1 MTGPGGDLPDD
12 PTRPL
17 RAVPPE
23 PASEPG
29 GPGSSLTART
39 ARGFAWA
46 FTGTV
51 GQAVLQI
58 GATVALA
65 RLLTPDEFGAA
76 AAALLIVGLTQ
87 LVTQLGVAASLV
99 HRKDLDERDVT
110 AAFWFSVLVAAVFAA
125 VLALGSPVIS
135 PLVGL
140 PADSAL
146 LPLLSIALLFAGAS
160 ATPLGMLQRDLRF
173 RSMATVDLLAA
184 GPALIGVSV
193 ALAAAGFGAAAL
205 AFGEIAA
212 AVAKC
217 VGYLVLTRPRFRPE
231 GPVASWGR
239 LRPLLGY
246 GAGFS
251 IAQLGNWFALNADK
265 LVVAN
270 ALGTGPLGVY
280 GRAYNLLSEPAN
292 IIGGAA
298 DKALFPAMA
307 RVRDDGPRLRAAY
320 VRSASLVALVTAPA
334 AVLLCVLAPE
344 VVRVLLG
351 PQWDAVVPL
360 VQLFALVLLPR
371 TSYKIS
377 TSLTRATGAVYR
389 AAWRQ
394 WLYAG
399 YVVVLT
405 VTGGLLWGLVGVAAG
420 ASLAIVIHFLVMLQ
434 FSARVSPGLMG
445 AVLRMYVEHLPAL
458 VLTVVAT
465 WGVATLVR
473 PLGID
478 LLTLAAATL
487 ACGVASIGTL
497 VVLRRRF
504 AAELAVVR
512 SLRGGGGPPR
522 GPAPDRAAGA
532 AGPDGTAGP
541 DGAAGPDG
549 TDGPGAG
556 SAAPAGPAAPDA
568 TGGPAPDTA
577 AGPGTASGTAP
588 GRPGAVPGGPRRLP
602 DDATVQLPAV
612 GRGDA
617 PRAVGHPADRS

>member
-17 RAVPPE
+17 RPVPADP
-23 PASEPG
+23 PPPG
-29 GPGSSLTART
+29 GPPSSPDRASGGPSLTTRT

-76 AAALLIVGLTQ
+76 AAALLVVGLTQ

-99 HRKDLDERDVT
+99 HREHLDDRDVT

-125 VLALGSPVIS
+125 VLAVGSPVLS

-140 PADSAL
+140 PADSGL
-146 LPLLSIALLFAGAS
+146 LPLLSVALLFAGAA
-160 ATPLGMLQRDLRF
+160 ATPLGLLQRDLRF
-173 RSMATVDLLAA
+173 RSMATVDLVAA

-193 ALAAAGFGAAAL
+193 ALAAAGFGATAL
-205 AFGEIAA
+205 AYGEIAA

-217 VGYLVLTRPRFRPE
+217 IGYLVLTRPRFRPE
-231 GPVASWGR
+231 GPAASWAR

-251 IAQLGNWFALNADK
+251 LAQLGNWFALNADK

-320 VRSASLVALVTAPA
+320 VRSASLVALVTVPA

-344 VVRVLLG
+344 VVHVLLG
-351 PQWDAVVPL
+351 DQWDAVVPL

-445 AVLRMYVEHLPAL
+445 AVLRMYLKHVPAL
-458 VLTVVAT
+458 VLTVAAT

-478 LLTLAAATL
+478 LVTLAAAALAGGIATL
-487 ACGVASIGTL
+487 GTL
-497 VVLRRRF
+497 VVLRGRF
-504 AAELAVVR
+504 AAELGVVR
-512 SLRGGGGPPR
+512 SLRGGGAPR
-522 GPAPDRAAGA
+522 GPRPAGS
-532 AGPDGTAGP
+532 
-541 DGAAGPDG
+541 
-549 TDGPGAG
+549 GPGPVVPT
-556 SAAPAGPAAPDA
+556 APAGPAATA
-568 TGGPAPDTA
+568 GPALPTGPA
-577 AGPGTASGTAP
+577 APAAP
-588 GRPGAVPGGPRRLP
+588 A

-617 PRAVGHPADRS
+617 PRTVGTPADRR

>member
-17 RAVPPE
+17 RPVPADP
-23 PASEPG
+23 PPPG
-29 GPGSSLTART
+29 GPPSSPDRASGGPSLTTWT

-76 AAALLIVGLTQ
+76 AAALLVVGLTQ

-99 HRKDLDERDVT
+99 HREHLDDRDVT

-125 VLALGSPVIS
+125 VLAVGSPVLS

-140 PADSAL
+140 PADSGL
-146 LPLLSIALLFAGAS
+146 LPLLSVALLFAGAA
-160 ATPLGMLQRDLRF
+160 ATPLGLLQRDLRF
-173 RSMATVDLLAA
+173 RSMATVDLVAA
-184 GPALIGVSV
+184 RPALIGVSV
-193 ALAAAGFGAAAL
+193 ALAAAGFGATAL
-205 AFGEIAA
+205 AYGEIAA

-217 VGYLVLTRPRFRPE
+217 IGYLVLTRPRFRPE
-231 GPVASWGR
+231 GPAASWAR

-251 IAQLGNWFALNADK
+251 LAQLGNWFALNADK

-320 VRSASLVALVTAPA
+320 VRSASLGALVTVPA

-344 VVRVLLG
+344 VVHVLLG
-351 PQWDAVVPL
+351 DQWDAVVPL

-445 AVLRMYVEHLPAL
+445 AVLRMYLKHVPAL
-458 VLTVVAT
+458 VLTVAAT

-478 LLTLAAATL
+478 LVTLAVAALAGGIATL
-487 ACGVASIGTL
+487 GTL
-497 VVLRRRF
+497 VVLRGRF
-504 AAELAVVR
+504 AAELGVVR
-512 SLRGGGGPPR
+512 SLRGGGAPR
-522 GPAPDRAAGA
+522 GPRPAGS
-532 AGPDGTAGP
+532 
-541 DGAAGPDG
+541 
-549 TDGPGAG
+549 GPGPVVPT
-556 SAAPAGPAAPDA
+556 APAGPAATA
-568 TGGPAPDTA
+568 GPALPTGPA
-577 AGPGTASGTAP
+577 APAAP
-588 GRPGAVPGGPRRLP
+588 V

-617 PRAVGHPADRS
+617 PRTVGTPADRR

>member
-17 RAVPPE
+17 RPVPPE
-23 PASEPG
+23 PAPAPGPPG
-29 GPGSSLTART
+29 GAGPSASSGSSLTART

-65 RLLTPDEFGAA
+65 RLLTPEEFGAA

-99 HRKDLDERDVT
+99 HREDLDDRDVT

-160 ATPLGMLQRDLRF
+160 ATPLGLLQLDLRF

-193 ALAAAGFGAAAL
+193 VLAAAGFGASAL

-217 VGYLVLTRPRFRPE
+217 AGYLALTRPRFRPE
-231 GPVASWGR
+231 GPTASWGR

-344 VVRVLLG
+344 IVRVLLG
-351 PQWDAVVPL
+351 AQWDAVVPL

-420 ASLAIVIHFLVMLQ
+420 ASLAIVVHFLVMLQ
-434 FSARVSPGLMG
+434 FSARV
-445 AVLRMYVEHLPAL
+445 
-458 VLTVVAT
+458 
-465 WGVATLVR
+465 
-473 PLGID
+473 
-478 LLTLAAATL
+478 
-487 ACGVASIGTL
+487 
-497 VVLRRRF
+497 
-504 AAELAVVR
+504 
-512 SLRGGGGPPR
+512 
-522 GPAPDRAAGA
+522 
-532 AGPDGTAGP
+532 
-541 DGAAGPDG
+541 
-549 TDGPGAG
+549 
-556 SAAPAGPAAPDA
+556 
-568 TGGPAPDTA
+568 
-577 AGPGTASGTAP
+577 
-588 GRPGAVPGGPRRLP
+588 
-602 DDATVQLPAV
+602 
-612 GRGDA
+612 
-617 PRAVGHPADRS
+617 

>member
-17 RAVPPE
+17 RPVPADP
-23 PASEPG
+23 PPPG
-29 GPGSSLTART
+29 GPPSSPDRASGGPSLTTRT

-76 AAALLIVGLTQ
+76 AAALLVVGLTQ

-99 HRKDLDERDVT
+99 HRERLDDRDVT

-125 VLALGSPVIS
+125 VLAVGSPVLS

-140 PADSAL
+140 PADSGL
-146 LPLLSIALLFAGAS
+146 LPLLSVALLFAGAA
-160 ATPLGMLQRDLRF
+160 ATPLGLLQRDLRF
-173 RSMATVDLLAA
+173 RSMATVDLVAA

-193 ALAAAGFGAAAL
+193 ALAAAGFGATAL
-205 AFGEIAA
+205 AYGEIAA

-217 VGYLVLTRPRFRPE
+217 IGYLVLTRPRFRPE
-231 GPVASWGR
+231 GPAASWAR

-251 IAQLGNWFALNADK
+251 LAQLGNWFALNADK

-320 VRSASLVALVTAPA
+320 VRSASLVALVTVPA

-344 VVRVLLG
+344 VVHVLLG
-351 PQWDAVVPL
+351 DQWDAVVPL

-445 AVLRMYVEHLPAL
+445 AVLRMYLKHVPAL
-458 VLTVVAT
+458 VLTVAAT

-478 LLTLAAATL
+478 LVTLAVAALAGGIATL
-487 ACGVASIGTL
+487 GTL
-497 VVLRRRF
+497 VVLRGRF
-504 AAELAVVR
+504 AAELGVVR
-512 SLRGGGGPPR
+512 SLRGGGAPR
-522 GPAPDRAAGA
+522 GPRPAGS
-532 AGPDGTAGP
+532 
-541 DGAAGPDG
+541 
-549 TDGPGAG
+549 GPGPVVPT
-556 SAAPAGPAAPDA
+556 APAGPAATA
-568 TGGPAPDTA
+568 GPALPTGPA
-577 AGPGTASGTAP
+577 APAAP
-588 GRPGAVPGGPRRLP
+588 V

-617 PRAVGHPADRS
+617 PRTVGTPADRR

>member
-1 MTGPGGDLPDD
+1 MTGPGGDPSDD

-17 RAVPPE
+17 QRVGPE
-23 PASEPG
+23 PRPDRPG
-29 GPGSSLTART
+29 AGASLTART

-76 AAALLIVGLTQ
+76 AAALLVVGLTQ

-99 HRKDLDERDVT
+99 HREDLGERDIT
-110 AAFWFSVLVAAVFAA
+110 AAFWFSVLTAAVFAA
-125 VLALGSPVIS
+125 VLALGAPVLS

-140 PADSAL
+140 PADSGL
-146 LPLLSIALLFAGAS
+146 LPLLSIALLLAGGA
-160 ATPLGMLQRDLRF
+160 ATPLGLLQRDLRF
-173 RSMATVDLLAA
+173 RSMATVDLVAA

-193 ALAAAGFGAAAL
+193 ALAAAGFGASAL

-212 AVAKC
+212 GAAKC
-217 VGYLVLTRPRFRPE
+217 LGYLALTRPRLRPE
-231 GPVASWGR
+231 GPSATWAR

-251 IAQLGNWFALNADK
+251 LAQLGNWFALNADK

-270 ALGTGPLGVY
+270 ALGTAPLGVY

-351 PQWDAVVPL
+351 DQWDAVVPL

-399 YVVVLT
+399 YVVALT
-405 VTGGLLWGLVGVAAG
+405 VTGGLLWGLTGVAAG

-445 AVLRMYVEHLPAL
+445 AVLRMYLKHLPAL

-478 LLTLAAATL
+478 LLTLAAA
-487 ACGVASIGTL
+487 AAAGGVATLRTL
-497 VVLRRRF
+497 VVLRSRF
-504 AAELAVVR
+504 APELSVVR
-512 SLRGGGGPPR
+512 SLRGGGGPPPGAR
-522 GPAPDRAAGA
+522 PEAPEPAPV
-532 AGPDGTAGP
+532 
-541 DGAAGPDG
+541 
-549 TDGPGAG
+549 
-556 SAAPAGPAAPDA
+556 GPAAPDA
-568 TGGPAPDTA
+568 P
-577 AGPGTASGTAP
+577 
-588 GRPGAVPGGPRRLP
+588 
-602 DDATVQLPAV
+602 TVQLPAV
-612 GRGDA
+612 GSTAER
-617 PRAVGHPADRS
+617 R

>member
-17 RAVPPE
+17 RPVPADP
-23 PASEPG
+23 PPPG
-29 GPGSSLTART
+29 GPPSSPDRASGGPSLTTRT

-76 AAALLIVGLTQ
+76 AAALLVVGLTQ

-99 HRKDLDERDVT
+99 HRERLDDRDVT

-125 VLALGSPVIS
+125 VLVVGSPVLS

-140 PADSAL
+140 PADSGL
-146 LPLLSIALLFAGAS
+146 LPLLSVALLFAGAA
-160 ATPLGMLQRDLRF
+160 ATPLGLLQRDLRF
-173 RSMATVDLLAA
+173 RSMATVDLVAA

-193 ALAAAGFGAAAL
+193 ALAAAGFGATAL
-205 AFGEIAA
+205 AYGEIAA

-217 VGYLVLTRPRFRPE
+217 IGYLVLTRPRFRPE
-231 GPVASWGR
+231 GPAASWAR

-251 IAQLGNWFALNADK
+251 LAQLGNWFALNADK

-320 VRSASLVALVTAPA
+320 VRSASLVALVTVPA

-344 VVRVLLG
+344 VVHVLLG
-351 PQWDAVVPL
+351 DQWDAVVPL

-445 AVLRMYVEHLPAL
+445 AVLRMYLKHVPAL
-458 VLTVVAT
+458 VLTVAAT

-478 LLTLAAATL
+478 LVTLAVAALASGIATL
-487 ACGVASIGTL
+487 GTL
-497 VVLRRRF
+497 AVLRGRF
-504 AAELAVVR
+504 AAELGVVR
-512 SLRGGGGPPR
+512 SLRGGGAPR
-522 GPAPDRAAGA
+522 GPRPAGS
-532 AGPDGTAGP
+532 
-541 DGAAGPDG
+541 
-549 TDGPGAG
+549 GPGPVVPT
-556 SAAPAGPAAPDA
+556 APAGPAETA
-568 TGGPAPDTA
+568 GPALPTGPA
-577 AGPGTASGTAP
+577 APAAP
-588 GRPGAVPGGPRRLP
+588 V

-617 PRAVGHPADRS
+617 PRTVGTPADRR